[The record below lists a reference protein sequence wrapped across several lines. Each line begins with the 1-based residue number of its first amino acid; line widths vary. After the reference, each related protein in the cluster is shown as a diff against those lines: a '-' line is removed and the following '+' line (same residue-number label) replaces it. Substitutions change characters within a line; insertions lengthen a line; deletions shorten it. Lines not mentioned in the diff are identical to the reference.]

1 MPELPEVETI
11 KNDLSAKILRKKI
24 TALELVNKGSVRLT
38 NDFPKKIVQAFFVEI
53 NRKGKLLIF
62 KLSGGDY
69 LLIHLKMTGQL
80 IYQEKKTG
88 KKDLVIGGGHGQ
100 TVEDLPNRHTRIILR
115 FIDGSILYFND
126 LRKFGY
132 WQLVDETS
140 LQIILDK
147 YGPEPL
153 EKELAPLENAIG
165 GASLFRRHNS
175 LMGFTKKYLQNIFQ
189 KTSRIIK
196 AVLLDQGL
204 IAGIGNIYADEIL
217 FASAVRPDRRAAS
230 LSEKEIEAIWQNSK
244 TIIKNAIKY
253 RGTTFNNYRDAEG
266 RKGNYVQKL
275 KVYGRKNSKCLR
287 CGHQIIKQKI
297 AGRGTHYCEWCQ
309 K

>member
-38 NDFPKKIVQAFFVEI
+38 NDFSKKIVQAFFVEI
-53 NRKGKLLIF
+53 NRRGKLLIF

-69 LLIHLKMTGQL
+69 LLVHLKMTGQL

-100 TVEDLPNRHTRIILR
+100 TIEDLPNRHTRIILR
-115 FIDGSILYFND
+115 FVDGSILYFND

-132 WQLVDETS
+132 WQLVDETA

-153 EKELAPLENAIG
+153 EKE
-165 GASLFRRHNS
+165 
-175 LMGFTKKYLQNIFQ
+175 FTKKYLQGIFQ
-189 KTSRIIK
+189 KTTRIIK
-196 AVLLDQGL
+196 AVLLDQNL

-217 FASAVRPDRRAAS
+217 FASAVRPGRRAAS
-230 LSEKEIEAIWQNSK
+230 LTEKEIEAIWQNSK

-275 KVYGRKNSKCLR
+275 KVYGRKNLQCLR
-287 CGHQIIKQKI
+287 CGHKIIKEKT

>member
-11 KNDLSAKILRKKI
+11 KNDLRAKIVRKKI
-24 TALELVNKGSVRLT
+24 TALELTNKGSVRLT
-38 NDFPKKIVQAFFVEI
+38 NDFEKKIVQAFFVEI

-80 IYQEKKTG
+80 IYQARQRG
-88 KKDLVIGGGHGQ
+88 KDIYIAGGHGQ
-100 TVEDLPNRHTRIILR
+100 EMEDLPNRHTRIILR
-115 FIDGSILYFND
+115 FADNANLYFND

-132 WQLVDETS
+132 WQLVNEAE
-140 LQIILDK
+140 LQKVLAK

-153 EKELAPLENAIG
+153 EKE
-165 GASLFRRHNS
+165 FK
-175 LMGFTKKYLQNIFQ
+175 KKYLQKIFQ
-189 KTSRIIK
+189 KTSRLIK
-196 AVLLDQGL
+196 AVLLDQSL

-217 FASAVRPDRRAAS
+217 FAAAVRPDRRAAS
-230 LSEKEIEAIWQNSK
+230 LSEGEIEEIWKNSR
-244 TIIKNAIKY
+244 TVIKNAIKY

-275 KVYGRKNSKCLR
+275 KVYGRKNLQCLR
-287 CGHQIIKQKI
+287 CGHKIIKQKI
-297 AGRGTHYCEWCQ
+297 AGRGTSYCEWCQ

>member
-38 NDFPKKIVQAFFVEI
+38 NDYVKKIVQAFFVEI

-80 IYQEKKTG
+80 IYQEKKIG
-88 KKDLVIGGGHGQ
+88 KNNLVIGGDHGQ
-100 TVEDLPNRHTRIILR
+100 TIEDLPNRHTRIILR
-115 FIDGSILYFND
+115 FVDGSNLYFND

-132 WQLVDETS
+132 WQLADEAA
-140 LQIILDK
+140 LQVVLAK

-153 EKELAPLENAIG
+153 KKE
-165 GASLFRRHNS
+165 
-175 LMGFTKKYLQNIFQ
+175 FTKEYLQSIFQ
-189 KTSRIIK
+189 KTSRLVK
-196 AVLLDQGL
+196 AVLLDQSL

-217 FASAVRPDRRAAS
+217 FAAGVLPTRRAAS
-230 LSEKEIEAIWQNSK
+230 LSEKEVEAIWKNSK
-244 TIIKNAIKY
+244 TIIKEAIKY

-266 RKGNYVQKL
+266 RKGSYVQRL
-275 KVYGRKNSKCLR
+275 KVYGRKNLQCLR
-287 CGHQIIKQKI
+287 CEHKIIKKKI